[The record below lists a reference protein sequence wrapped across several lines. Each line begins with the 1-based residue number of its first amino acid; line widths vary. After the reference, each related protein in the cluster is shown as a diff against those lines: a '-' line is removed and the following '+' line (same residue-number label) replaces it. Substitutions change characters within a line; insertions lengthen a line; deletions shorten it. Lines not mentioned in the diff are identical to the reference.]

1 MNLSFWERDT
11 FFSNIDATIVGSGIV
26 GLNAALYLK
35 RKQPRLRVLVVER
48 GLLPYGASS
57 KNAGFACFGSASELL
72 DDLGK
77 HTEDQVFALVEK
89 RWKGLAR
96 LRKNLGDAAIDFRQY
111 GGYEVFNNEELYR
124 QCEEQLDYL
133 NKQLKGIIGEKKV
146 FRKADKKIAKLGMQ
160 RIGHMIVNVAEG
172 QIDTGKMIL
181 ALLQKAQSAGVM
193 VVNGINIDTFEPGAG
208 AVRLITNQGF
218 EFKTKRLLI
227 ATNGFARRL
236 LPEYPVVPARAQ
248 VLITSPIKDLKLQ
261 GTFHYDR
268 GYYYF
273 RNIGKRVLFGGGRNL
288 DLKAEET
295 DEFGLTPLVQ
305 EKLEELLANVI
316 LPGFDYKIEQ
326 RWSGIMGVG
335 PEKTTIVKQVEDN
348 VFCAVRMGG
357 MGVAIGSLV
366 GEEGAK
372 MIVSSL

>member
-11 FFSNIDATIVGSGIV
+11 FFSNIDVTIVGSGIV
-26 GLNAALYLK
+26 GLNAALHLK
-35 RKQPRLRVLVVER
+35 KKQPRLKVLVVER

-72 DDLGK
+72 DDLSR
-77 HTEDQVFALVEK
+77 HSDDQVFTLVEK

-96 LRKNLGDAAIDFRQY
+96 LRKNLGDEAIDFRQY
-111 GGYEVFNNEELYR
+111 GGYEVFDDDKLYE
-124 QCEEQLDYL
+124 QCAERLDTL
-133 NKQLKGIIGEKKV
+133 NKHLKGIIGEKRV
-146 FRKADKKIAKLGMQ
+146 FRRADGKIAGFGMKNVS
-160 RIGHMIVNVAEG
+160 HMIVNVAEG

-181 ALLQKAQSAGVM
+181 ALLRKAQNAGVM
-193 VVNGINIDTFEPGAG
+193 VVNGINVDRFEGGASK
-208 AVRLITNQGF
+208 VNVVTDKGF
-218 EFKTKRLLI
+218 DFGTKRLLI
-227 ATNGFARRL
+227 ATNGFAKRL
-236 LPEYPVVPARAQ
+236 LPEYPVSPARAQ
-248 VLITSPIKDLKLQ
+248 VLITAPIKDLRLK

-288 DLKAEET
+288 DFKTEET
-295 DEFGLTPLVQ
+295 DEFGLTSLVQ
-305 EKLEELLANVI
+305 AKLEELLRNVI
-316 LPGFDYKIEQ
+316 LPEHAFTIEQ

-335 PEKTTIVKQVEDN
+335 PEKTAILKEVDKN
-348 VFCAVRMGG
+348 IFCAVRMGG

-372 MIVSSL
+372 MVVSSF